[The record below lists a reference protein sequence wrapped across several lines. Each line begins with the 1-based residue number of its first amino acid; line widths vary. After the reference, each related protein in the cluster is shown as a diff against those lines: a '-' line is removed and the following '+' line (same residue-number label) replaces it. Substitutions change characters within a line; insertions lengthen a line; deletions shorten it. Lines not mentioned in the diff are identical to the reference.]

1 MAWLFSVDRQGTPW
15 QLFGIPIHIEA
26 SWFLIVSFIAWS
38 LARGY
43 FPSTYVG
50 LPAGLYWAMGVLA
63 ALLLYLCVLLH
74 ELGHSVVARGYGIP
88 VRCVTLFMFGGVAQ
102 IARDA
107 QRPAV
112 ELQVALAGPLV
123 SALIAGA
130 CFAASRHLP
139 AHHPLEV
146 AAAGVVH
153 YLAVINTGLIV
164 FNLLPGFPLD
174 GGRVL
179 RAALWAW
186 TGSLRR
192 ATRIASTLGSFL
204 GIGLLMLGGWALTQ
218 GAWTTGMWYLLLG
231 MFLRRMARAS
241 YDQAAWMDA

>member
-1 MAWLFSVDRQGTPW
+1 MWPRSAERQGTPW
-15 QLFGIPIHIEA
+15 QLLGIPIHIEA
-26 SWFLIVSFIAWS
+26 SWFLVVAFIAWS

-43 FPSTYVG
+43 FPSTYAG
-50 LPAGLYWAMGVLA
+50 LPTGLYWAMGVLA

-74 ELGHSVVARGYGIP
+74 ELGHSVVARHHGIP

-107 QRPAV
+107 RRPAI

-130 CFAASRHLP
+130 CFAASGHLP
-139 AHHPLEV
+139 ARQPLEV
-146 AAAGVVH
+146 AGAAVVR

-164 FNLLPGFPLD
+164 FNMLPGFPLD

-192 ATRIASTLGSFL
+192 ATRIASTLGLLL
-204 GIGLLMLGGWALTQ
+204 GLGLLALGGWALTQ
-218 GAWTTGMWYLLLG
+218 GAWSAGMWYILLG

-241 YDQAAWMDA
+241 YDQAARMET